1 MNGRDH
7 TVSRKTARV
16 FTYSPAAERA
26 GFRFNRMGSIMHTE
40 LYCKYHA
47 CAALVLLVAAA
58 AAAWLLR
65 LHYVA
70 SLVLARVQE
79 LA

>member
-1 MNGRDH
+1 
-7 TVSRKTARV
+7 
-16 FTYSPAAERA
+16 
-26 GFRFNRMGSIMHTE
+26 MHTE
-40 LYCKYHA
+40 LHCKYHA